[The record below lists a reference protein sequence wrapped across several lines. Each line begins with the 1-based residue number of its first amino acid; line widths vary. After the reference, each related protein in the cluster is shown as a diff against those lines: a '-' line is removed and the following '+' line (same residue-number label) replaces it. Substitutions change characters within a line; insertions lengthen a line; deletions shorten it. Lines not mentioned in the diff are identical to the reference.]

1 MGTLKGIYG
10 YDIVREEV
18 HAVKEF
24 YYECEYGKR
33 KNIIV
38 LECEFDDYGPET
50 LQEEDAKDLIGIIDV
65 NYISDMSGSSYLKN
79 FTFISDT
86 KPPINEQH
94 VRLEINDVVSEL
106 ID

>member
-1 MGTLKGIYG
+1 MATLKGIFG
-10 YDIVREEV
+10 YDIIREEE

-24 YYECEYGKR
+24 FYECKYGEKGDL
-33 KNIIV
+33 IV
-38 LECEFDDYGPET
+38 VKCEFDGYGPET
-50 LQEEDAKDLIGIIDV
+50 LQEEDPKDLRGILDV
-65 NYISDMSGSSYLKN
+65 NYISDLSGTYLKD
-79 FTFISDT
+79 FTFVSDT